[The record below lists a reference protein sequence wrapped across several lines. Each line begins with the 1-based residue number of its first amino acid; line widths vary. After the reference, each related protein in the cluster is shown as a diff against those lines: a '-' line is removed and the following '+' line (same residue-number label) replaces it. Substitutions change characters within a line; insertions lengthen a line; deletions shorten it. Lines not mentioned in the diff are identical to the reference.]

1 MPLGCA
7 HAPAPG
13 PIAGGRS
20 RPSTISSTAASAPL
34 RCPSTDAPARLGT
47 LRDPGALPGWVCAL
61 ARNAARDRLRARKRC
76 ARSQALVPDSVPAR
90 PEPRDDRELRTR
102 VLARLDEIP
111 ETYREALIL
120 RLVEGLDGPAI
131 AEHLGLTSGSVRVHL
146 HRGLALLRPL
156 LRKEGW

>member
-1 MPLGCA
+1 MDVLPRTGT
-7 HAPAPG
+7 APEQIPEVASDDPWSF
-13 PIAGGRS
+13 AREVD
-20 RPSTISSTAASAPL
+20 AA
-34 RCPSTDAPARLGT
+34 
-47 LRDPGALPGWVCAL
+47 W
-61 ARNAARDRLRARKRC
+61 
-76 ARSQALVPDSVPAR
+76 
-90 PEPRDDRELRTR
+90 LRTR
-102 VLARLDEIP
+102 PRTGPDRRGPVEAEHYLFYRGLGTFALPFDGRARAPRDAARSGGPARLDEIP